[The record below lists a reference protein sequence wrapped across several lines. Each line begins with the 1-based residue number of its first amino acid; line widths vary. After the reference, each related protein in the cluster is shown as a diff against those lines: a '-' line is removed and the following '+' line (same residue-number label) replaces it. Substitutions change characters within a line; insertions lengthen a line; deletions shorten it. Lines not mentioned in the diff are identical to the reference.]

1 MIRKLN
7 DQLYFHY
14 DKDFTRFVSNE
25 KLSIEKD
32 YGKQIGT
39 AQLMFSPYNAKA
51 AALILTG
58 AKSQGVFSL
67 YTSEYREEYFY
78 VQRMPLWSI
87 RTIVAMIIV
96 SKTCKQR

>member
-14 DKDFTRFVSNE
+14 DKDFTFCFKRE
-25 KLSIEKD
+25 TEYRKD

-58 AKSQGVFSL
+58 AKSQGVF
-67 YTSEYREEYFY
+67 
-78 VQRMPLWSI
+78 
-87 RTIVAMIIV
+87 
-96 SKTCKQR
+96 